1 MEECGL
7 SANLVVLTSLLKSYC
22 KVGNLEGVKAIY
34 ERMQNLEG
42 GLDLVACN
50 SMISLFA
57 DLGLVSEAK
66 MAFENL
72 REKGWTDGISYVTMM
87 FLYKD
92 VGRID
97 EAIEIAEE
105 MRLLGLLRDCVSCNK
120 VLVCYATHGQLYEC
134 GELIHDMISKKLLPN
149 DGTFKVLF
157 TVLKKGGFP
166 IEAVVQLEGK
176 PYARQAA
183 ITALYA
189 LVGMHNLALKSVQT
203 FIESEVDLTPMHI
216 MWQSM
221 HTVWLEKST
230 RP

>member
-1 MEECGL
+1 MKNHGTWPDGCTYNSLIQMLSGADLVDQARDLMVEMQGMAFKPHCQTFSAVIACYARLSQLSDAVSVYQEMLRAGVKPNEVVYGSLINGFAEYEYGSLEEALRYFNIMEECGL

-72 REKGWTDGISYVTMM
+72 REKGWADGISYVTMM

-105 MRLLGLLRDCVSCNK
+105 MRLLGLLRDCVS
-120 VLVCYATHGQLYEC
+120 
-134 GELIHDMISKKLLPN
+134 
-149 DGTFKVLF
+149 
-157 TVLKKGGFP
+157 
-166 IEAVVQLEGK
+166 
-176 PYARQAA
+176 
-183 ITALYA
+183 
-189 LVGMHNLALKSVQT
+189 
-203 FIESEVDLTPMHI
+203 
-216 MWQSM
+216 
-221 HTVWLEKST
+221 
-230 RP
+230 